1 MPVIAEREYEFV
13 FDDARPSEKV
23 LLRVGAPEEKDPAK
37 WVLPF
42 EIIGPGQRRMERAF
56 PAVDAVQSL
65 QWGLQMIALEL
76 RSLQSSAG
84 GKLHFLDEE
93 SLGFD
98 PLNLP

>member
-1 MPVIAEREYEFV
+1 VIAEREYEFV
-13 FDDARPSEKV
+13 FDQPGLSEKV
-23 LLRVGAPEEKDPAK
+23 WLKVGAPEERDPSK

-42 EIIGPGQRRMERAF
+42 EIVGPGQRRIERAV

-84 GKLHFLDEE
+84 GKLQFLDEE

-98 PLNLP
+98 PLNIP